1 MTSTPE
7 SRSRHEREGQEEG
20 MEGGTRQRFVLVW
33 GAPGVLL
40 RFIFTI
46 TDAQVISG
54 VIEKARRS
62 VKRLSQQGERAGGVG
77 WGVGGR
83 RRKGGIRT
91 SIWFPRHIYQGYL
104 SAASARIVP
113 ESE

>member
-1 MTSTPE
+1 
-7 SRSRHEREGQEEG
+7 

-77 WGVGGR
+77 WGGGLEEGEGKEGSEHQSGSPDTYIKAIFPLRAHGSCR
-83 RRKGGIRT
+83 RASESLI
-91 SIWFPRHIYQGYL
+91 SIP
-104 SAASARIVP
+104 
-113 ESE
+113 